1 MKLTGAVVLDRRWRQ
16 VMFTFTVRGASN
28 FLNRSGTRREKETAM
43 RKLILFAAVATFV
56 VAATGVVIPA
66 VAKEK
71 SKAVATGQKMKLK
84 GVVTRRDAD
93 TFTVRSKK
101 GGKSSGGVSEP
112 PPNLSAADKAK
123 TRKKRRESVQ
133 FEDIHVGKEV
143 DKSSP
148 KLNPASGPT
157 EPGGG
162 KPPGGG
168 LLDSQGGLGTTG
180 PAGAGTGAPRG
191 GGAAPGPVFR

>member
-1 MKLTGAVVLDRRWRQ
+1 
-16 VMFTFTVRGASN
+16 
-28 FLNRSGTRREKETAM
+28 M

-56 VAATGVVIPA
+56 VAATGAVSPA
-66 VAKEK
+66 VAIEK

-101 GGKSSGGVSEP
+101 GGKSPGGLSDK

-123 TRKKRRESVQ
+123 KKPKKRRESVQ
-133 FEDIHVGKEV
+133 FEDVHVSKEV

-148 KLNPASGPT
+148 KLNPASGAT
-157 EPGGG
+157 RPGGG

-180 PAGAGTGAPRG
+180 PAGAGTTAPRG